1 MGRGHHCRQEEVSM
15 PDINIRDV
23 PAESL
28 KDFKIIGAK
37 HGHKHQRETL
47 QMLVEIYK
55 KTEYR

>member
-1 MGRGHHCRQEEVSM
+1 M

-47 QMLVEIYK
+47 MMLVEMCK